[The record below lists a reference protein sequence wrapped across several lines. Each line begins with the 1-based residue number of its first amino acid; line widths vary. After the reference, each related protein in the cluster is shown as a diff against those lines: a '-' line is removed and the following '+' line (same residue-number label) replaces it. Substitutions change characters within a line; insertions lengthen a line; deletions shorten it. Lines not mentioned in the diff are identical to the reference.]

1 MKTARYAKTQEAQTY
16 DTDEF
21 QKPEDTYWHRS
32 QEVYNIKFILSAT
45 ETTEQVCSGDNASD
59 LY

>member
-21 QKPEDTYWHRS
+21 QKPEDTY
-32 QEVYNIKFILSAT
+32 YNIKFILSAT